1 MAMEDLL
8 DAFASNQPYPGGG
21 SAAALAG
28 ALGVS
33 LLLMGAGI
41 PRTRT
46 GTPEE
51 AADLAQASA
60 RLRPVRDT
68 LARIVDAD
76 SEAYQA
82 VIAAMRLP
90 KATEDEAAARR
101 EAIQAAMRGATETP
115 LETMRACRQALQGAV
130 TVAANASRNASTD
143 VAVGIELLA
152 AVVRGAALNVDTN
165 LHGLRD
171 AAFAERARTERQA
184 LEADSLADA
193 DEARKRLS

>member
-1 MAMEDLL
+1 MTSYSTMAMADVL

-33 LLLMGAGI
+33 LLLMAAGI

-76 SEAYQA
+76 SEA
-82 VIAAMRLP
+82 
-90 KATEDEAAARR
+90 
-101 EAIQAAMRGATETP
+101 
-115 LETMRACRQALQGAV
+115 
-130 TVAANASRNASTD
+130 
-143 VAVGIELLA
+143 
-152 AVVRGAALNVDTN
+152 
-165 LHGLRD
+165 
-171 AAFAERARTERQA
+171 
-184 LEADSLADA
+184 
-193 DEARKRLS
+193 